1 MWGMKAKEAI
11 KLIEKEGWYFVRQAG
26 SHKIFKHPKIAEN
39 ISIPDHG
46 KDDIKAGLLK
56 SIFKVA
62 GIK

>member
-1 MWGMKAKEAI
+1 LKKKDGI
-11 KLIEKEGWYFVRQAG
+11 LCQAG